1 MEYLK
6 ELWSVIEDRVR
17 NPREGS
23 YTSSLAS
30 KGVSYVARKFGEES
44 VELIVASLRE
54 SDKRVV
60 EEAADVVYHL
70 MVLLAVRGIKF
81 EDVVNELERRAK
93 HRGGRDDSSNRELR
107 NR

>member
-1 MEYLK
+1 MEYLR
-6 ELWSVIEDRVR
+6 ELWSVIEDRVK

-23 YTSSLAS
+23 YTSSLVS
-30 KGVSYVARKFGEES
+30 KGIAYVARKFGEES

-60 EEAADVVYHL
+60 EEAADVIYHL
-70 MVLLAVRGIKF
+70 MVLLVARGVKF
-81 EDVVNELERRAK
+81 EDVVNELEKRAR
-93 HRGGRDDSSNRELR
+93 HRGEHDDSSNRELW

>member
-1 MEYLK
+1 MK
-6 ELWSVIEDRVR
+6 

-30 KGVSYVARKFGEES
+30 KGITYVARKFGEES

-54 SDKRVV
+54 SDKRVI
-60 EEAADVVYHL
+60 EEAADVIYHL

-81 EDVVNELERRAK
+81 EEVVEELERRAR
-93 HRGGRDDSSNRELR
+93 HRGGISDSGNRKLR